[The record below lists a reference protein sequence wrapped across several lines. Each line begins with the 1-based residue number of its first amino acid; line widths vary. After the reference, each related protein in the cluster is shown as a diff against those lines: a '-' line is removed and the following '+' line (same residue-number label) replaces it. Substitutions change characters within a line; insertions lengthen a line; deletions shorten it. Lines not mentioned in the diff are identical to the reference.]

1 MECDGFSQCRARVL
15 NSLVTTTRCY
25 RRQGRTNHDDKLSIQ
40 VFPSLLLLFFFSS
53 RRRHTRYWRD
63 WSSDVCSSDLTR
75 IRANAV
81 FTSLTSS
88 SMVQSMAI
96 RSLARFLISGSRRDR
111 TACLTLMRSLIAI
124 GIYIRNIV
132 LLGRRNSMCVH
143 MQKPF
148 EPGQAH
154 FITCV
159 AS

>member
-1 MECDGFSQCRARVL
+1 MKSWQLEAKRSQQP
-15 NSLVTTTRCY
+15 VT
-25 RRQGRTNHDDKLSIQ
+25 LS
-40 VFPSLLLLFFFSS
+40 
-53 RRRHTRYWRD
+53 T
-63 WSSDVCSSDLTR
+63 
-75 IRANAV
+75 
-81 FTSLTSS
+81 
-88 SMVQSMAI
+88 
-96 RSLARFLISGSRRDR
+96 
-111 TACLTLMRSLIAI
+111 LIAI